1 MRYKLTHR
9 TSYRYA
15 SAVDLAWHVLHLR
28 PRALPFQKVASSEI
42 VSSPRPAESHE
53 DVDHFGN
60 NIAQLM
66 LNETHDH
73 FTVEMRAE
81 VDVAFPAAPDPLAG
95 QAWEQVAQD
104 LDGDGFPQ
112 AVETNEFV
120 YNSPL
125 VAAHP
130 GLHDYARPS
139 FNAGRPILDAV
150 IDLTHRIKRDFAYDP
165 GATDIST
172 PLLQVLHK
180 RRGVCQDFA
189 QLQIGCLRS
198 LGLAARYVSGYIRTR
213 PRPGQQALRGADAS
227 HAWVSVWCGA
237 AGWID
242 VDPTNDLVVSDQHVL
257 VGWGRDFSDVS
268 PVRGVILGGGH
279 QSFGVSVDLV
289 PVEGH
294 SGSAPA

>member
-1 MRYKLTHR
+1 MLYKLTHR

-15 SAVDLAWHVLHLR
+15 RAVDLAWHVLQLR
-28 PRALPFQKVASSEI
+28 PRSLPFQVVRRSEI
-42 VSSPRPAESHE
+42 VSSPRAAETDE
-53 DVDHFGN
+53 GLDHFGN
-60 NIAQLM
+60 NIARLM

-81 VDVAFPAAPDPLAG
+81 VDVAFPPPPDPLSTA
-95 QAWEQVAQD
+95 AWEQVAQE
-104 LDGDGFPQ
+104 LDGDGFPKP
-112 AVETNEFV
+112 VEANEFV
-120 YNSPL
+120 HNSPL

-130 GLHDYARPS
+130 GLLDYARPS
-139 FNAGRPILDAV
+139 FNTGRPILDAV

-172 PLLQVLHK
+172 PLLQVLSK

-213 PRPGQQALRGADAS
+213 PRAGQQALRGADAS

-242 VDPTNDLVVSDQHVL
+242 VDPTNDLVVADQHVL
-257 VGWGRDFSDVS
+257 VAWGRDFSDVS
-268 PVRGVILGGGH
+268 PVRGVILGGGK
-279 QSFGVSVDLV
+279 QTFAVA
-289 PVEGH
+289 VELMPLEQTQTQA
-294 SGSAPA
+294 S

>member
-1 MRYKLTHR
+1 MRYNLTQR

-28 PRALPFQKVASSEI
+28 PRQLPFQKVANSEI
-42 VSSPRPAESHE
+42 VSSPRSAETDE
-53 DVDHFGN
+53 GLDHFGN
-60 NIAQLM
+60 NIGRLM

-81 VDVAFPAAPDPLAG
+81 VGVAFPAAPDPLSTA
-95 QAWEQVAQD
+95 AWEQVAQD
-104 LDGDGFPQ
+104 LDGDGFPNP
-112 AVETNEFV
+112 VEANEFV
-120 YNSPL
+120 HNSPL

-130 GLHDYARPS
+130 GLLDYARPS
-139 FNAGRPILDAV
+139 FNAGRPVLDAV

-172 PLLQVLHK
+172 PLLQVLNK

-213 PRPGQQALRGADAS
+213 PRPGQAALRGADAS

-242 VDPTNDLVVSDQHVL
+242 VDPTNDLVVADQHVL

-268 PVRGVILGGGH
+268 PVRGVILGGGA
-279 QSFGVSVDLV
+279 QAFAVSVELM
-289 PVEGH
+289 PVDQ
-294 SGSAPA
+294 APT